1 VQVVSA
7 WKESSKLKD
16 HKIEELNFQLGQAV
30 TQLEL
35 ARADAAALQQQLV
48 DSKGE
53 LSSSAAALAA
63 VQARAA
69 AQLQALESQLA
80 SKESGLAAAEVRR
93 QALEAELNS
102 ANSKV
107 RRQARDRAGQLRCI
121 IAAASMRPALA
132 VANWCYAGVN
142 IYVVC

>member
-1 VQVVSA
+1 MNPPAQEPDPTWLLYLLCVAVQVVSA

-48 DSKGE
+48 DTRGE
-53 LSSSAAALAA
+53 VSSNAAALAA

-80 SKESGLAAAEVRR
+80 SKESGLGAAEVRR

-107 RRQARDRAGQLRCI
+107 SEARLQLSC
-121 IAAASMRPALA
+121 
-132 VANWCYAGVN
+132 
-142 IYVVC
+142 